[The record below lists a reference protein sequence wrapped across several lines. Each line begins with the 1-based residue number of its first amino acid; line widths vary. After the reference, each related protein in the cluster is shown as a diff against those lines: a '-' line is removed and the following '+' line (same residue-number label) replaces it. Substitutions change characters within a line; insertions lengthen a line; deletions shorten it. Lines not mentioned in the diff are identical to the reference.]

1 MTNLF
6 ENHFF
11 DFILWSTNLINT
23 HVDNVKQDLCSFDVL
38 SLGESKKWGSNENK
52 EMTLPLM
59 KFG

>member
-1 MTNLF
+1 MIIKPNKYTRRQH
-6 ENHFF
+6 E
-11 DFILWSTNLINT
+11 TGP
-23 HVDNVKQDLCSFDVL
+23 SFDVL